1 MKAMNQEK
9 TKTLRLRIG
18 AAALSAVLLM
28 GGMVGCDTGTTA
40 DTDTESET
48 SVSETYT
55 YRINIEPY
63 RAALFTT
70 DPAYRILVNKQY
82 TVGVGY
88 APATLTVMDSSLTLY
103 GKEVKLE
110 ATAALAAEA
119 LVRELWAYG
128 WTNIVITSG
137 YRTYAYQSGLF
148 SHYMEEERAAHP
160 DWTEQQVTDQV
171 LTYSARPGTS
181 EHQTGLC
188 LDLIDQ
194 KNPVLDESFA
204 SLEAYRWLEQNA
216 HKFGFILR
224 FPKGKE
230 GVTGY
235 SYEPWH
241 YRFVGVETAT
251 AIYRQG
257 LTLEEYLGGGA

>member
-1 MKAMNQEK
+1 MNTMRQTGK
-9 TKTLRLRIG
+9 KPLCLRVG
-18 AAALSAVLLM
+18 AVALSVVLLM
-28 GGMVGCDTGTTA
+28 GGMVGCTMGTTT

-48 SVSETYT
+48 SVPETYT

-82 TVGVGY
+82 TVGEGY
-88 APATLTVMDSSLTLY
+88 APATLAVMDSSLTLY

-119 LVRELWAYG
+119 LVREMCAYG

-148 SHYMEEERAAHP
+148 SHYTEEERAAHP

-188 LDLIDQ
+188 LDLIDER
-194 KNPVLDESFA
+194 NPVLDESFA

-224 FPKGKE
+224 FPNGKE